1 MFTII
6 CRNRQGFFSFLL
18 PLDFFKKENY
28 FQKSFL
34 ILPPT
39 GFCNLW
45 LNPIQAGP
53 PELTIQAGG
62 GQKRLRYIIGPYLSD
77 FKSDFIRVKSKSELH
92 IIRSHLEKKIA
103 KTFKIGRVIVV
114 FVCHSKIQK
123 KIEIF
128 FFNLKSLFLGQFSK
142 YWGLV
147 FCKHPQFYSKT
158 GF

>member
-1 MFTII
+1 MF
-6 CRNRQGFFSFLL
+6 
-18 PLDFFKKENY
+18 
-28 FQKSFL
+28 
-34 ILPPT
+34 
-39 GFCNLW
+39 
-45 LNPIQAGP
+45 NPIQAGP

-62 GQKRLRYIIGPYLSD
+62 GRYIIGPYLSD

-142 YWGLV
+142 Y
-147 FCKHPQFYSKT
+147 
-158 GF
+158 